1 VGGIFRSL
9 SLPRFAWALVRSVC
23 FLLVDIGSSTHRFVG
38 ARLCSSRDRIHPKAK
53 ASVRLIDWGSALLK
67 EMHNRPV
74 RPPLAPP
81 ASAGSDATRTPFE
94 LPLRP
99 SAPSLRLAPECAPNR
114 YAIPLGPAN
123 WGLGA
128 WKQRLK
134 NTRGGGGA
142 AAFESPAPLLP
153 TREWAKVHPRQV
165 AFRQLPHG
173 PSVGSAHRRPEV
185 LLLST
190 WPWQAGSWGL
200 GETKH
205 KPRGSCASARTE
217 LLRAAQ
223 AAPPPRG
230 PGGGGSRQGFVE
242 WGEAPSA

>member
-134 NTRGGGGA
+134 ITRGGGG
-142 AAFESPAPLLP
+142 
-153 TREWAKVHPRQV
+153 
-165 AFRQLPHG
+165 
-173 PSVGSAHRRPEV
+173 RR
-185 LLLST
+185 
-190 WPWQAGSWGL
+190 
-200 GETKH
+200 
-205 KPRGSCASARTE
+205 
-217 LLRAAQ
+217 LLRAQ
-223 AAPPPRG
+223 LRCSRPGNG
-230 PGGGGSRQGFVE
+230 PKFTPGK
-242 WGEAPSA
+242 WHSASSPTGLLLALRTEGQRYCC